1 MSYEKDMYIDVTALD
16 VEWTEQAN
24 LAMKYARLWADAKDE
39 FDRAEENVKLV
50 RSELILAINADPEKY
65 LGKDVRLTDPKV
77 EACYRVHPKHIKAK
91 ERWLAAM
98 KELNIIEVAKNEI
111 CFTRKA
117 ALENLVTL
125 HGQGY
130 FAGPKVPRNLKQEV
144 EQYRKARDLRGDKAD
159 SKMKPFVRRRR
170 DENSEDED

>member
-39 FDRAEENVKLV
+39 FDRADENVKLV
-50 RSELILAINADPEKY
+50 RSELILMVNTDPEKH
-65 LGKDVRLTDPKV
+65 LGKDVKLTDPKV
-77 EACYRVHPKHIKAK
+77 EAFYRTHPKHQKAK
-91 ERWLAAM
+91 ERWLLAM
-98 KELNIIEVAKNEI
+98 KELNIVEVAKNEI

-144 EQYRKARDLRGDKAD
+144 EHYREARKLRSEKAN
-159 SKMKPFVRRRR
+159 STIKPFVRRRR